1 MFKRISLGAA
11 LTVVLVV
18 LFGAIA
24 QAGSS
29 SSTSAAASNDS
40 DEQRLVL
47 TERTEQQAIVD
58 LAKNNRPD
66 LGDYLV
72 FTNKL
77 LQQGQQVG
85 TNSGTCT
92 VVRLK
97 SSGGTLRA
105 VTYQC
110 VVTLSL
116 RKGQITVQG
125 LLTVPATDN
134 PSATT
139 KVAITGGTNAYKTAH
154 GEMTVIIRPQQDTK
168 LIVDLILSD

>member
-1 MFKRISLGAA
+1 MFKRIGLGAA

-29 SSTSAAASNDS
+29 SSTSAASNNS

-47 TERTEQQAIVD
+47 TERTEQEAIVD
-58 LAKNNRPD
+58 LARNNRPD

-110 VVTLSL
+110 LVTLSL

-125 LLTVPATDN
+125 LLTLPATNN

-154 GEMTVIIRPQQDTK
+154 GEMTVIIRPQRDTK